1 MKKLIILGLILM
13 LGNLTFLVAQTIG
26 TWENYVNPETITDH
40 VETNNEI
47 WFSTLA
53 GVVQLDKATLQTT
66 IHNKATSN
74 LPSNFVEGIAKDS
87 NGDIWIGTYNQAIA
101 KFDGTTWTT
110 YDFSQVFTNA
120 VGTVETYCIE
130 VDNQD
135 IVWVGTEEGLLRFD
149 GTNWQL
155 YDDQD
160 AGGMLI
166 NVWTLDVNSQ
176 GDLFIGSFDVFK
188 FDGTTFNNLSDTA
201 GLLLYGG
208 AEAFMDANDNL
219 WVSNGFNT
227 LGKFDGTNWTV
238 YIGNNG
244 QIPVNYLY
252 TIGESPIGEIFLTS
266 ASGKYTLQNGTWIQ
280 DNISSLIPL
289 NGDNL
294 TTYFFDN
301 QGNEWLANDS
311 ELIKNDGSTVTDLNL
326 GLDDNE
332 ILNVTIFNNL
342 KYFLTPKTINTFDG
356 TTWGLFDFPDSLFGA
371 SYELRQMEI
380 IDVNNIWIASRT
392 DGIMNWNGSTW
403 TVYNQNNTILPSY
416 INEFVYDENSQIL
429 WCATNIG
436 VVKFDGTTWA
446 VFNSSN
452 TMMGHNHVRGIALD
466 NNNMLYATVT
476 ISGIAEVW
484 RLNGA
489 TWENIAIG
497 STAPQDQ
504 IRALHFDKENVLW
517 AGAFDGDVY
526 KYNDSN
532 WEMWNVISSTVSNVY
547 VETMTSDNLGNIYI
561 GTYAGSAMFDG
572 TSWTTWTVDNSGI
585 SQNHTKDLAIDDN
598 GKLWFATDHG
608 VSALQVNL
616 TSTSSILSKNS
627 SLKVFPNPIRTMAT
641 VTFDLNEATDNIR
654 VKIISIDGRT
664 IQEHLIQGRANH
676 GTQQLEINRNQMVN
690 GLYYL
695 SIQTDSEQLVKPILI
710 QD

>member
-208 AEAFMDANDNL
+208 AEAFMDA
-219 WVSNGFNT
+219 
-227 LGKFDGTNWTV
+227 K
-238 YIGNNG
+238 
-244 QIPVNYLY
+244 
-252 TIGESPIGEIFLTS
+252 
-266 ASGKYTLQNGTWIQ
+266 WIQ
-280 DNISSLIPL
+280 
-289 NGDNL
+289 
-294 TTYFFDN
+294 YFRKIRRYK
-301 QGNEWLANDS
+301 LDS
-311 ELIKNDGSTVTDLNL
+311 
-326 GLDDNE
+326 
-332 ILNVTIFNNL
+332 
-342 KYFLTPKTINTFDG
+342 
-356 TTWGLFDFPDSLFGA
+356 
-371 SYELRQMEI
+371 
-380 IDVNNIWIASRT
+380 
-392 DGIMNWNGSTW
+392 
-403 TVYNQNNTILPSY
+403 
-416 INEFVYDENSQIL
+416 
-429 WCATNIG
+429 
-436 VVKFDGTTWA
+436 
-446 VFNSSN
+446 
-452 TMMGHNHVRGIALD
+452 
-466 NNNMLYATVT
+466 
-476 ISGIAEVW
+476 
-484 RLNGA
+484 
-489 TWENIAIG
+489 
-497 STAPQDQ
+497 
-504 IRALHFDKENVLW
+504 
-517 AGAFDGDVY
+517 
-526 KYNDSN
+526 
-532 WEMWNVISSTVSNVY
+532 
-547 VETMTSDNLGNIYI
+547 IY
-561 GTYAGSAMFDG
+561 
-572 TSWTTWTVDNSGI
+572 W
-585 SQNHTKDLAIDDN
+585 
-598 GKLWFATDHG
+598 
-608 VSALQVNL
+608 
-616 TSTSSILSKNS
+616 
-627 SLKVFPNPIRTMAT
+627 
-641 VTFDLNEATDNIR
+641 
-654 VKIISIDGRT
+654 
-664 IQEHLIQGRANH
+664 
-676 GTQQLEINRNQMVN
+676 
-690 GLYYL
+690 
-695 SIQTDSEQLVKPILI
+695 
-710 QD
+710 